1 MSVPDSLVKIPHFSC
16 RKPFFLQQSKPKSS
30 LIADSQKGEDDS
42 IGCLDIF
49 SISRLGVPSPCRQ
62 KQNQCKKELES
73 FIQAK
78 FEDYDPGRHSQKAPR
93 TVLLIRSQDAVH
105 ISFLKQ
111 RTVHEID
118 MLLTVYTIQI

>member
-62 KQNQCKKELES
+62 KQNQSKKELES
-73 FIQAK
+73 FIQPNLRIMIQ
-78 FEDYDPGRHSQKAPR
+78 E
-93 TVLLIRSQDAVH
+93 
-105 ISFLKQ
+105 
-111 RTVHEID
+111 EILRKLQEPFCSLEVK
-118 MLLTVYTIQI
+118 MQFT